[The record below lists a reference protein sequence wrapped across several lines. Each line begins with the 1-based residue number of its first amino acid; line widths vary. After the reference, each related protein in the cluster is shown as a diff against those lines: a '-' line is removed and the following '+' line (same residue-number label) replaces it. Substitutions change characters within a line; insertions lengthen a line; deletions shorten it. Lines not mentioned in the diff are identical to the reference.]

1 MPDRPQVVELPYQCD
16 SVVYFAALKPL
27 PSPIWLDS
35 CQPLSQQGRYD
46 IMAAD
51 PPTILTTQGDTTTIQ
66 YAESQTESLDDPFV
80 LLEQHLPSAC
90 PVAVFHGES
99 LPFCG
104 GALGY
109 FGYDLGRR
117 LESIPAHAKAD
128 LSLPDMHFG
137 IYPWAVITD
146 HLRQKCVLVAQ
157 PEIDTRPILARL
169 MARQDLKSILEY
181 ENISFN
187 INNFKGSFNKQHYFQ
202 KFDKIQKHILEG
214 DCYQIN
220 FAQRFSADYQGDPL
234 AGYLALR
241 AKLPSPFAGYL
252 PLEDGA
258 LLCLS
263 PERFIA
269 CHDGIA
275 TTSPIKGTIARGDT
289 PEEDESNQAA
299 LSNSDKDRA
308 ENLMIV
314 DLLRNDLSK
323 TCREVKTPTLFELQ
337 SFANVHHLVSTITG
351 RIRPGVSVLDVLRA
365 AFPGGSITGAP
376 KVRAMSIIDE
386 LEPHR
391 RGPYCGS
398 LGYISACGRMDSNIA
413 IRTVI
418 CDRGRMHCYGGGGI
432 VADSGA
438 ESEYQESITK
448 VALLMR
454 TLEQEFGKP
463 RDNLPDGTGDK

>member
-1 MPDRPQVVELPYQCD
+1 MLDQPQVVELPYQRD
-16 SVVYFAALKPL
+16 SVVFFTALKSL
-27 PSPIWLDS
+27 PDPIWLDS
-35 CQPLSQQGRYD
+35 CQPMSQQGRYD
-46 IMAAD
+46 ILAAAPHSRVTTRGD
-51 PPTILTTQGDTTTIQ
+51 ITTIVRHGDT
-66 YAESQTESLDDPFV
+66 SQSPEDPFT
-80 LLEQHLPSAC
+80 LLEQLLPTPCEA
-90 PVAVFHGES
+90 AVLDGEA

-117 LESIPAHAKAD
+117 LESIPAHAEAD

-137 IYPWAVITD
+137 LYSWAVISD
-146 HLRQKCVLVAQ
+146 HQRQKSVLVAQ
-157 PEIDTRPILARL
+157 PEVDTRPVLARL
-169 MARQDLKSILEY
+169 NAQHDLKLILEY
-181 ENISFN
+181 DSKSLNISDFE
-187 INNFKGSFNKQHYFQ
+187 GCSDKQHYFQ
-202 KFDKIQKHILEG
+202 KFDSIQKHILEG
-214 DCYQIN
+214 DCYQVN
-220 FAQRFSADYQGDPL
+220 FAQRFSATYQGDPL

-241 AKLPSPFAGYL
+241 AQLPSPFAGYV
-252 PLEDGA
+252 PLENGA

-269 CHDGIA
+269 CDDGIA
-275 TTSPIKGTIARGDT
+275 TTSPIKGTIARGRT
-289 PEEDESNQAA
+289 PEEDKKHQVT

-351 RIRPGVSVLDVLRA
+351 RLRPGVSSLDVLRA

-386 LEPHR
+386 LEPYR

-418 CDRGRMHCYGGGGI
+418 CDQGRMHCYGGGGI
-432 VADSGA
+432 VADSDA
-438 ESEYQESITK
+438 ESEYQESVTK
-448 VALLMR
+448 VALLLR
-454 TLEQEFGKP
+454 TLEREFG
-463 RDNLPDGTGDK
+463 RR